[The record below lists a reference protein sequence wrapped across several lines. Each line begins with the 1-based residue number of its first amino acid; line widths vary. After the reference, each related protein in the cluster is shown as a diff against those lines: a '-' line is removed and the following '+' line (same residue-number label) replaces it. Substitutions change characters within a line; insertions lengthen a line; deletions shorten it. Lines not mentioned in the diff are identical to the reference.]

1 MLCSSYDGIPDTQVC
16 SVCLR
21 SSRIAV
27 ERYTGSQCQVSLCFL
42 QVCANPNKPSCHSI
56 RSRTDSTFAKSA
68 QEPLLCC
75 GRRLQHLP
83 VIVQTQANQSGN
95 MGAIELIGE
104 IVYTSSHAT
113 PLLKARLNGYS
124 DRAPNICMKNHSI
137 CILCFVFLMI

>member
-1 MLCSSYDGIPDTQVC
+1 MAVYQTHSRCASCVFASVASQWNGIP
-16 SVCLR
+16 
-21 SSRIAV
+21 
-27 ERYTGSQCQVSLCFL
+27 GPKVSLCFL

-113 PLLKARLNGYS
+113 PLLQARLNGYS

-137 CILCFVFLMI
+137 CILCFFFLMI